1 MHSLF
6 YFLAAAFLNIFFAKK
21 IIFRHVV
28 IFIFLILFGIAIEF
42 AQEYSNKFLHKRIH
56 GRFDT
61 EDIQS
66 NFKGLIV
73 FSILWIT
80 YNVILFVNKRRNTR
94 IQIVVS
100 QTGSFNIYYFVRRE
114 HKRRHSNIKFLNAC
128 VIKLYFGLNFTALAQ
143 KFCEGFVARLSVR
156 QLKTQIMLSTDTFT
170 HFAML
175 HI

>member
-6 YFLAAAFLNIFFAKK
+6 YFLAAASLNFFFARR

-28 IFIFLILFGIAIEF
+28 IFIFLLLFGIAIEF

-56 GRFDT
+56 GRFDI

-94 IQIVVS
+94 I
-100 QTGSFNIYYFVRRE
+100 
-114 HKRRHSNIKFLNAC
+114 
-128 VIKLYFGLNFTALAQ
+128 
-143 KFCEGFVARLSVR
+143 
-156 QLKTQIMLSTDTFT
+156 
-170 HFAML
+170 
-175 HI
+175 

>member
-1 MHSLF
+1 MKLNYFTKTLLTAAAFILAVVGFLIKLPSIFKNYDKEMHSLF

-28 IFIFLILFGIAIEF
+28 ILIFLILFGIAIEF
-42 AQEYSNKFLHKRIH
+42 AQEYSNKFLQKRIH

-94 IQIVVS
+94 I
-100 QTGSFNIYYFVRRE
+100 
-114 HKRRHSNIKFLNAC
+114 
-128 VIKLYFGLNFTALAQ
+128 
-143 KFCEGFVARLSVR
+143 
-156 QLKTQIMLSTDTFT
+156 
-170 HFAML
+170 
-175 HI
+175 